1 MSYYSFLRPL
11 LFRLDAEVAHTLAIQ
26 ALKRNIVPAQPHMP
40 REILKQT
47 LCGLTFENPVG
58 LAPGFD
64 KNAEAITGLQHQGFG
79 FLELG
84 TVTPKPQE
92 GNPKPRIFR
101 LVQDEAVINRLGFNN
116 KGLDVYC
123 RNLADR
129 HQSAHGAARS
139 GRGSEA
145 GGVSPPSK
153 IMPIGANIGKNK
165 DTAEALDDYLP
176 CLEAVA
182 PLADYVTINISSP
195 NTAGLRDLQERSQL
209 EKLLKG
215 LIAKRDSFSKRVP
228 LFLKIAPD
236 LSLDDKKDIA
246 HIAMDLQI
254 DALIISNTTVD
265 RPLSLRSPHRQEKGG
280 LSGKPLFSPSTTALA
295 EIYGYT
301 QGKIPLI
308 GVGGISS
315 GLDAYQKIRAGASLV
330 QLYSALVY
338 QGFDL
343 VTRIN
348 RDLAGLLAQDG
359 FTSISDAVGIESR

>member
-1 MSYYSFLRPL
+1 MSYYSFFRPL

-26 ALKRNIVPAQPHMP
+26 ALKRNLIPAQPHMP

-47 LCGLTFENPVG
+47 LCGLNFENPVG

-64 KNAEAITGLQHQGFG
+64 KNAEAIAGLQHQGFG

-92 GNPKPRIFR
+92 GKPKPRIFR

-116 KGLDVYC
+116 KGLEVYC
-123 RNLADR
+123 QNLQSATRNL
-129 HQSAHGAARS
+129 
-139 GRGSEA
+139 
-145 GGVSPPSK
+145 PL
-153 IMPIGANIGKNK
+153 GANIGKNK
-165 DTAEALDDYLP
+165 DTIEALDDYLI

-195 NTAGLRDLQERSQL
+195 NTAGLRDLQERTQL

-215 LIAKRDSFSKRVP
+215 MIDKRNSLSKRVP
-228 LFLKIAPD
+228 FFLKIAPD
-236 LSLDDKKDIA
+236 LSVEDKKDIA
-246 HIAMDLQI
+246 HIAMDLQM

-280 LSGKPLFSPSTTALA
+280 LSGKPLFSPSTNALA

-359 FTSISDAVGIESR
+359 FRSISDAVGIDSHQSPVTRHQ